1 MFDGDSIRL
10 LQQQVQQRW
19 GVEGKELDYFV
30 FTGTASLRAYNIA
43 DEKINIL
50 FKDGTVK
57 DISSIDNALV
67 SNTLAIPVKKFYI
80 CHPKL

>member
-1 MFDGDSIRL
+1 VFDETAVTT
-10 LQQQVQQRW
+10 LQQQVRQQW
-19 GVEGKELDYFV
+19 GIEGKDLDYFV
-30 FTGTASLRAYNIA
+30 FTGTASLRAYNVA

-67 SNTLAIPVKKFYI
+67 SHTLAIPVKKFYI
-80 CHPKL
+80 CHPKM